1 MDEGYER
8 RTFIT
13 LLYNDEG
20 GNIRNIK
27 ANINNYVLLL
37 SINRNIIELQVYLQL
52 EGDDIT
58 SVT

>member
-1 MDEGYER
+1 MKR

-37 SINRNIIELQVYLQL
+37 GIEISLYYKC
-52 EGDDIT
+52 T
-58 SVT
+58 SNWKEMIVQA